1 MKIRPGENL
10 SRLTNMKK
18 LSQNLI
24 HNVTSIMT
32 VSDIN
37 YLLLYLIILLTLSI
51 KQPEKKNRKE
61 RTSCI
66 LSYYRIASLSM
77 QNGGVPLCFVV
88 LDCRLDSVFCK
99 HGTMQFYW
107 RKT

>member
-51 KQPEKKNRKE
+51 KQPEKKPE
-61 RTSCI
+61 REDLLYFII
-66 LSYYRIASLSM
+66 LSYHLSFNAKRRGSSL
-77 QNGGVPLCFVV
+77 
-88 LDCRLDSVFCK
+88 FCSP
-99 HGTMQFYW
+99 
-107 RKT
+107 

>member
-1 MKIRPGENL
+1 MKIRRGENL

-51 KQPEKKNRKE
+51 KQPEKKTGKR
-61 RTSCI
+61 
-66 LSYYRIASLSM
+66 
-77 QNGGVPLCFVV
+77 GPLVFYHIIVSPLFQCKTEGFLFV
-88 LDCRLDSVFCK
+88 L
-99 HGTMQFYW
+99 
-107 RKT
+107 